1 MLRKWFFLEAWDEP
15 VHSPTIYNYHV
26 TYVVITSMMLTFT
39 VDGIGDTIIMYSGI
53 IVFHE
58 ADENGS

>member
-1 MLRKWFFLEAWDEP
+1 M
-15 VHSPTIYNYHV
+15 SQSITPTIYNYHV

-39 VDGIGDTIIMYSGI
+39 VDGIGDTIIMCSGI